1 MKKDQ
6 LINKLEQAWE
16 AFTESFTG
24 LTDEQMVEPGVTED
38 WSVKDILAHV
48 TGWEEESLKHIPHI
62 LQGIQ
67 PPRYSIAYGGIDA
80 FNALKTEEKK
90 GLSISEIRK
99 QLYDTHQKLVDYI
112 KTVPEEQFTSTTR
125 FWRRLRLD
133 TYSHYPVH
141 ANAIRE
147 WRKRAV

>member
-99 QLYDTHQKLVDYI
+99 QLYVTHRKVVGYI
-112 KTVPEEQFTSTTR
+112 KTVPEEQFSPTSR
-125 FWRRLRLD
+125 F
-133 TYSHYPVH
+133 
-141 ANAIRE
+141 
-147 WRKRAV
+147 